1 VGSLVGLGLGS
12 FVGFGVGRG
21 VGFRV
26 LVGFAVVSSS
36 SSSPSVSDPSSGS
49 IISPPASAAAESR
62 PKSVDPAATELAPAA
77 NIQSGQ
83 LGPPEPVGLAVG
95 CVVGGQSINS
105 I

>member
-1 VGSLVGLGLGS
+1 VGLLVGLGLGS

-77 NIQSGQ
+77 QSGQ

>member
-1 VGSLVGLGLGS
+1 VGSFVGLGLGS

-36 SSSPSVSDPSSGS
+36 SSSPSVSDPSS
-49 IISPPASAAAESR
+49 IISPPASAAAVSR